1 MEAPVPA
8 KLSLA
13 KPSPLASRS
22 PNNASPAARR
32 EKPTSGFGT
41 LGGTEPS
48 SSSSTAAMEE
58 PTICPLAAMRARL
71 SRYQRPDSGAMGAAT
86 QRDAEHS
93 SSPSSQSWGKVTS
106 CHRKKVPQFGPVTV
120 WIDECDAQLLSPSS
134 KHTVI
139 SREPPPKRGGGHQGV
154 GPTVQISRR
163 RAGGSSAKKTN
174 NAPHRLGGALAGK
187 SASRIDGH
195 TADVQAAAVAAETAA
210 KTAAEE
216 KAAAAAAE
224 LAEAHVKNMREMSGI
239 PKDAPSPAA
248 ADPAAYQEGDLVE
261 VHSKSQQ
268 QWFKGQV
275 LSIVTAQDAD
285 VGERWETVGDVRVFY
300 GGGLEKCVDPT
311 DRDSIR
317 HRVAPAPTPAPNNQ
331 KQTIQGL
338 QKLLVDV
345 LKEVAMATDPAHRSA
360 AEEMLGEVRAQI
372 LAQKM
377 AEGDHMEEV
386 QQQPQPPQ
394 QQEEQQEEAE
404 PRGERRTDRASAS
417 SEALG
422 QAAAARMGAMD
433 SWLTEQQQQ
442 AQVEQQHSA
451 VTPRADASPH
461 SIRSSSSQ
469 PRPQSYSQPPAGHR
483 ASPSENGASSSAA
496 LRRDGAVASS
506 RAASE
511 SPARST
517 RWLRRQHEQ
526 QQNQRSPPSREL
538 REQLAVRT
546 PQRGPPR
553 ALSQIV
559 SPDTIG
565 GRCDLPMSILD

>member
-1 MEAPVPA
+1 MLVRR
-8 KLSLA
+8 
-13 KPSPLASRS
+13 ASR
-22 PNNASPAARR
+22 A
-32 EKPTSGFGT
+32 
-41 LGGTEPS
+41 
-48 SSSSTAAMEE
+48 
-58 PTICPLAAMRARL
+58 RAREHAVRVRDEHEAAL
-71 SRYQRPDSGAMGAAT
+71 VRQQELQRSLPWRSEPFTTPA
-86 QRDAEHS
+86 
-93 SSPSSQSWGKVTS
+93 VT
-106 CHRKKVPQFGPVTV
+106 G
-120 WIDECDAQLLSPSS
+120 
-134 KHTVI
+134 
-139 SREPPPKRGGGHQGV
+139 
-154 GPTVQISRR
+154 
-163 RAGGSSAKKTN
+163 
-174 NAPHRLGGALAGK
+174 
-187 SASRIDGH
+187 
-195 TADVQAAAVAAETAA
+195 
-210 KTAAEE
+210 AAEE
-216 KAAAAAAE
+216 AVPPQSQSEPWHA
-224 LAEAHVKNMREMSGI
+224 G
-239 PKDAPSPAA
+239 
-248 ADPAAYQEGDLVE
+248 YQA
-261 VHSKSQQ
+261 QQ
-268 QWFKGQV
+268 QQQRQ
-275 LSIVTAQDAD
+275 LQDAA
-285 VGERWETVGDVRVFY
+285 
-300 GGGLEKCVDPT
+300 VDA
-311 DRDSIR
+311 SASM
-317 HRVAPAPTPAPNNQ
+317 H
-331 KQTIQGL
+331 IQGL

-553 ALSQIV
+553 ALSHIV